1 MSYDYSFPFDWD
13 LHFVPDKATDCMPA
27 CIAMAARYWSIQRP
41 DLQIPTDLAT
51 WKKFIVDQKGMTMR
65 GASLTRVFDNLS
77 KTMHAKPSQNLK
89 IVPIMLMNTES
100 TIEFISQSPPIPLIL
115 IFDRSYM
122 ITNNQGGYHA
132 CLLYGVDYKKEKKLA
147 VVDPNLVD
155 SRDPFPWDLKFFAK
169 GWGQT
174 ENACL
179 AVFPPDMFHLDIEK
193 IGTKVNSLTGF
204 MEEYR

>member
-1 MSYDYSFPFDWD
+1 
-13 LHFVPDKATDCMPA
+13 MPA